1 MQSALL
7 TLILSFLIMMAVGP
21 ACIPLLQRWKFGQ
34 TERTDGP
41 QSHLKKQGTLTM
53 GGLIMLIALV
63 VSALVFSPEDQRAH
77 LMLASL
83 LFVLAFTAVGFLDD
97 YIKVVK
103 KRSLGL
109 RAWQKIVFQL
119 GLSLALAL
127 YCYFHEDIGSSIL
140 VPFINTEWDLGLWYI
155 PFNMFVTIAVVNSA
169 NLNDGVD
176 GLLSSVTT
184 VITVTLMLI
193 ALFMK
198 YSGVNTAVA
207 DTMMVLCAAMAG
219 ACLGF
224 LRYNAHPARV
234 FMGDIGSFQLGAVV
248 AVAALVLRIPL
259 LLPLLAITYV
269 ASSLSDIIQIGSY
282 KLRHKR
288 VFRMAPLHHHFELGG
303 MSEPK
308 IVAMYTAVT
317 VLCCIV
323 ALLSLGV

>member
-1 MQSALL
+1 M
-7 TLILSFLIMMAVGP
+7 
-21 ACIPLLQRWKFGQ
+21 
-34 TERTDGP
+34 
-41 QSHLKKQGTLTM
+41 
-53 GGLIMLIALV
+53 
-63 VSALVFSPEDQRAH
+63 
-77 LMLASL
+77 
-83 LFVLAFTAVGFLDD
+83 
-97 YIKVVK
+97 
-103 KRSLGL
+103 
-109 RAWQKIVFQL
+109 
-119 GLSLALAL
+119 AL

-140 VPFINTEWDLGLWYI
+140 VPFVNTEWDLGLWYI